1 MEEKDEVERKIKNM
15 SKVST
20 IKFYLHV
27 SYQIEG
33 TKNSPK
39 KILTHPKHT
48 KHPFKGVLSPS
59 PVA

>member
-20 IKFYLHV
+20 IKFYLYV

-33 TKNSPK
+33 TEKSPK
-39 KILTHPKHT
+39 KVLTHPRHT
-48 KHPFKGVLSPS
+48 KHTFKRVLSPC